1 MKIKFNFTFSTPLN
15 IVLSTAYLD
24 SDNEVF
30 KEAKASYIDSGVYF
44 QRHEANE
51 IPGDTEE
58 EVRVHVNKLLDT
70 MTSDVEE
77 GKVAILEVTGTHNG
91 NLVFGSRLVDTNG
104 NIDTANAVTIWS
116 QDLRYIDVEC
126 ESKAFNMITYW
137 EKFLKD
143 IKADKEELREALKSG
158 LIVEATDEE
167 QKEHSFI
174 SKMYDI
180 DAYPAFQ

>member
-1 MKIKFNFTFSTPLN
+1 MKIKFNATFTTPLN

-44 QRHEANE
+44 QRHETNE
-51 IPGDTEE
+51 ISDGTEE
-58 EVRVHVNKLLDT
+58 EVRAHVNKLLDT
-70 MTSDVEE
+70 MTSDVEK

-91 NLVFGSRLVDTNG
+91 NLVFGSRLIDTNG
-104 NIDTANAVTIWS
+104 NFDTANAVTLWS
-116 QDLRYIDVEC
+116 PDLRYIDVEC
-126 ESKAFNMITYW
+126 ESDAFNMITYW

-143 IKADKEELREALKSG
+143 IKADKEELREALKTG
-158 LIVEATDEE
+158 LIVEATEEE
-167 QKEHSFI
+167 QKEYSFI